1 MLLLL
6 WEQSPQVIAI
16 LACPHRQSFRIPLM
30 SSTAQQ
36 SRQGML
42 KITEIFHSLQGEAR
56 DAGRPTVFV
65 RLTGCPL
72 RCVYCDSEYAF
83 HGGEWIHIDE
93 IIQQVAAYETPYV
106 CVTGGEP
113 LAQKRCLELLDKLC
127 DAGYQVSLE
136 TSGAVDISGVDERVS
151 RVLDLKTPDSGEQER
166 NLWSNLD
173 VLTPHD
179 QVKFVICSRGDY
191 EWAVEV
197 LQSRGLPDRDV
208 LFSPAWGDLDAAELA
223 AWVLKDRL
231 NVRVQLQLHKI
242 LWGDVPGK

>member
-1 MLLLL
+1 MC
-6 WEQSPQVIAI
+6 SNPTIA
-16 LACPHRQSFRIPLM
+16 AQ
-30 SSTAQQ
+30 SSTPE

-56 DAGRPTVFV
+56 DAGRPTVFI

-83 HGGEWIHIDE
+83 YGGEWMHIDQIME
-93 IIQQVAAYETPYV
+93 KVAGYRTQYV

-113 LAQKRCLELLDKLC
+113 LAQKRCHELLDRLC
-127 DAGYQVSLE
+127 EAGYQVSLE
-136 TSGAVDISGVDERVS
+136 TSGAIDVSQVDKRIS
-151 RVLDLKTPDSGEQER
+151 RVVDLKTPDSGEFER

-179 QVKFVICSRGDY
+179 QVKFVICSRRDY
-191 EWAVEV
+191 DWAVAE
-197 LQSRGLPDRDV
+197 LRSRGLEENSEI
-208 LFSPAWGDLDAAELA
+208 LFSPAWGQQDANELA
-223 AWVLKDRL
+223 TWVLEDQL
-231 NVRVQLQLHKI
+231 AVRVQLQLHKI